1 MRRELLNQGGRGYV
15 KSNWHFKDIYL
26 LLLFDDKGEGV
37 VTKMIT
43 SFMNDPFRIYASL
56 ILAGLCN
63 EQVTG
68 VQIFRNICVMTKEI
82 ITISDIC

>member
-1 MRRELLNQGGRGYV
+1 MGGGGSKFPKNLTTWYM
-15 KSNWHFKDIYL
+15 DGP
-26 LLLFDDKGEGV
+26 LFVDKGEGF

-68 VQIFRNICVMTKEI
+68 VQFFRNICVMTKEI

>member
-1 MRRELLNQGGRGYV
+1 MSKVIGILRIFIYYY
-15 KSNWHFKDIYL
+15 YL
-26 LLLFDDKGEGV
+26 LTRGEGV